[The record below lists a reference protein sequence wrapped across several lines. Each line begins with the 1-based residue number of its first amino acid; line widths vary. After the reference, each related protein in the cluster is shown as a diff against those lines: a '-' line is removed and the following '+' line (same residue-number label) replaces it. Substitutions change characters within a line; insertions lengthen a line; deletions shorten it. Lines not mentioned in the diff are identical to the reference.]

1 MKDKHKDR
9 MDDLKI
15 KILEV
20 FAQKPY
26 DDNMISEE
34 EFIFDGLHNETL
46 YQVLTSSLRTFNI
59 GGVEVEES
67 SEDEEN
73 VREILKNQ

>member
-73 VREILKNQ
+73 VREVLKNQ